1 MEFLAN
7 DFVTIYK
14 SEDPKN
20 IYPYTPGIPGVYI
33 ASLQKRKRVRLSSRQ
48 PMCGAGMTRS
58 IWLWRLL
65 LSNLRT
71 LCRAGGT
78 GN

>member
-48 PMCGAGMTRS
+48 PMCG
-58 IWLWRLL
+58 
-65 LSNLRT
+65 
-71 LCRAGGT
+71 T
-78 GN
+78 GPMSGKRILAVTPPCSG